1 MKISNSFF
9 VTRREFP
16 NDEVTDSMKY
26 LIKSGMVIK
35 NENGIYTYL
44 PLGLKVIEN
53 IKKIIKE
60 EFMKINASEVLLPTL
75 TNNEL
80 YKSTSRDKIFGKEL
94 FTLKDR
100 NNNYINLSITDEEAF
115 SLIAKNKIKS
125 YKDLHFTLYQ
135 INNKYRD
142 EEKAKYGLTRKKEFM
157 VSSASSFDVDE
168 SGLDVSYD
176 KMFMT
181 FKKIFNRLGIETIV
195 VESSP
200 IYMNNISG
208 EEFQVISK
216 YGDNEIVKCT
226 NCSYACNIED
236 ASSKS
241 IYTNREIEYKQ
252 KELVY
257 TPNVK
262 TIKDISEY
270 LNVFSSNILKSLILK
285 INDEYKMFILKG
297 ESELN
302 INKLKK
308 IFKTNN
314 IVFPTENE
322 LEKIGTSV
330 GFIGPIGSTMEVIA
344 DNEIKSM
351 HNFICGSNKKN
362 YHYINVNVNRDFKI
376 NRYAD
381 IKLFDK
387 NSLCPVCKNKCNILK
402 GIEVGQLFK
411 MGTYFSELF
420 DLNFTNELN
429 NQEYVQLGSYQ
440 IGIDRCMS
448 AIVENNHDENGI
460 IWPFSVAPFKVSIV
474 PTNMNDK
481 EILKYSKLL
490 HDKLNEIGIDTI
502 LDDRKE
508 TVGIKF
514 NDMDLIGIPIRITI
528 GKKFI
533 EEELIEVK
541 FRNNLD
547 TEYIEKSKIIE
558 YIKSVMKDKLN

>member
-26 LIKSGMVIK
+26 LVKSGMVIK

-60 EFMKINASEVLLPTL
+60 EFMKINASEIFLPTL
-75 TNNEL
+75 INNEL
-80 YKSTSRDKIFGKEL
+80 YKNTSRDRIFDKEL

-125 YKDLHFTLYQ
+125 YKDLHFILYQ

-157 VSSASSFDVDE
+157 VSSATSFDVDE

-176 KMFMT
+176 KMFLT

-200 IYMNNISG
+200 IYMNNVVG

-252 KELVY
+252 KKLVY

-285 INDEYKMFILKG
+285 IDDEYKMFLLKG

-330 GFIGPIGSTMEVIA
+330 GFVGPIGSTMEIIA

-387 NSLCPVCKNKCNILK
+387 NSLCPVCKSKCNILK

-420 DLNFTNELN
+420 DLHFTNELN

-541 FRNNLD
+541 FRNNLEV
-547 TEYIEKSKIIE
+547 EYIEKSKVVE
-558 YIKSVMKDKLN
+558 YIKEIIKEKL

>member
-26 LIKSGMVIK
+26 LVKSGMVIK

-60 EFMKINASEVLLPTL
+60 EFMKINASEIFLPTL
-75 TNNEL
+75 INNEL
-80 YKSTSRDKIFGKEL
+80 YKNTSRDRIFDKEL

-125 YKDLHFTLYQ
+125 YKDLHFILYQ

-157 VSSASSFDVDE
+157 VSSATSFDVDE

-176 KMFMT
+176 KMFLT

-200 IYMNNISG
+200 IYMNNVVG

-252 KELVY
+252 KKLVY

-285 INDEYKMFILKG
+285 IDDEYKMFLLKG

-330 GFIGPIGSTMEVIA
+330 GFVGPIGSTMEIIA

-387 NSLCPVCKNKCNILK
+387 NSLCPVCKSKCNILK

-420 DLNFTNELN
+420 DLHFTNELN

-460 IWPFSVAPFKVSIV
+460 IWPFQ
-474 PTNMNDK
+474 
-481 EILKYSKLL
+481 
-490 HDKLNEIGIDTI
+490 
-502 LDDRKE
+502 
-508 TVGIKF
+508 
-514 NDMDLIGIPIRITI
+514 
-528 GKKFI
+528 
-533 EEELIEVK
+533 
-541 FRNNLD
+541 
-547 TEYIEKSKIIE
+547 
-558 YIKSVMKDKLN
+558 

>member
-26 LIKSGMVIK
+26 LVKSGMVIK

-60 EFMKINASEVLLPTL
+60 EFMKINASEIFLPTL
-75 TNNEL
+75 ITNEL
-80 YKSTSRDKIFGKEL
+80 YKSTSRDRIFDKEL

-157 VSSASSFDVDE
+157 VSSATSFDVDE

-176 KMFMT
+176 KMFLT

-200 IYMNNISG
+200 IYMNNVVG

-252 KELVY
+252 KKLVY

-285 INDEYKMFILKG
+285 IDDEYKMFLLKG

-330 GFIGPIGSTMEVIA
+330 GFVGPIGSTMEIIA

-387 NSLCPVCKNKCNILK
+387 NSLCPVCKSKCNILK

-420 DLNFTNELN
+420 DLHFTNELN

-541 FRNNLD
+541 FRNNLEV
-547 TEYIEKSKIIE
+547 EYIEKSKVVE
-558 YIKSVMKDKLN
+558 YIKEIIKEKL

>member
-26 LIKSGMVIK
+26 LVKSGMVIK

-60 EFMKINASEVLLPTL
+60 EFMKINASEIFLPTL
-75 TNNEL
+75 INNEL
-80 YKSTSRDKIFGKEL
+80 YKSTSRDRIFDKEL

-157 VSSASSFDVDE
+157 VSSATSFDVDE

-176 KMFMT
+176 KMFLT

-200 IYMNNISG
+200 IYMNNVVG

-252 KELVY
+252 KKLVY

-285 INDEYKMFILKG
+285 IDDEYKMFLLKG

-330 GFIGPIGSTMEVIA
+330 GFVGPIGSTMEIIA

-387 NSLCPVCKNKCNILK
+387 NSLCPVCKSKCNILK

-420 DLNFTNELN
+420 DLHFTNELN

-541 FRNNLD
+541 FRNNLEV
-547 TEYIEKSKIIE
+547 EYIEKSKVVE
-558 YIKSVMKDKLN
+558 YIKEIIKEKL

>member
-1 MKISNSFF
+1 
-9 VTRREFP
+9 
-16 NDEVTDSMKY
+16 
-26 LIKSGMVIK
+26 
-35 NENGIYTYL
+35 
-44 PLGLKVIEN
+44 
-53 IKKIIKE
+53 
-60 EFMKINASEVLLPTL
+60 
-75 TNNEL
+75 
-80 YKSTSRDKIFGKEL
+80 
-94 FTLKDR
+94 
-100 NNNYINLSITDEEAF
+100 
-115 SLIAKNKIKS
+115 
-125 YKDLHFTLYQ
+125 
-135 INNKYRD
+135 
-142 EEKAKYGLTRKKEFM
+142 
-157 VSSASSFDVDE
+157 
-168 SGLDVSYD
+168 
-176 KMFMT
+176 MF
-181 FKKIFNRLGIETIV
+181 L
-195 VESSP
+195 
-200 IYMNNISG
+200 
-208 EEFQVISK
+208 
-216 YGDNEIVKCT
+216 
-226 NCSYACNIED
+226 
-236 ASSKS
+236 
-241 IYTNREIEYKQ
+241 
-252 KELVY
+252 
-257 TPNVK
+257 
-262 TIKDISEY
+262 
-270 LNVFSSNILKSLILK
+270 
-285 INDEYKMFILKG
+285 LKG

-330 GFIGPIGSTMEVIA
+330 GFVGPIGSTMEIIA

-387 NSLCPVCKNKCNILK
+387 NSLCPVCKSKCNILK

-420 DLNFTNELN
+420 DLHFTNELN

-541 FRNNLD
+541 FRNNLEV
-547 TEYIEKSKIIE
+547 EYIEKSKVVE
-558 YIKSVMKDKLN
+558 YIKEIIKEKL